1 MEVGYWREEE
11 MTIEMTAREERDV
24 REKRSE
30 RERHQREERSERERH
45 QREKRDQREEIS
57 ERLRTWT
64 CWSFGTSIPIFP
76 VLWSRV

>member
-24 REKRSE
+24 REK
-30 RERHQREERSERERH
+30 RSERERH